1 MLTWLACGSQGTVPP
16 PWELPPASLTPL
28 DSLTSPET
36 PSGGNPASCPK
47 YAASVQ
53 RELEQLK
60 AQLKAQREQY
70 AQLQDET
77 ARLRSDASAYY
88 RKEAAKQMLTCD
100 CAQCQSGSPPPKPN
114 PNQGSTPAARPSGA
128 PPWSA
133 PMQQVG
139 APAQPKTA
147 PGKLATGP
155 GQAAGKPASAPE
167 PPMSAPGKAGASS
180 SPARSSATASAAA
193 APSDCP
199 DPTPR
204 LPSGSHAI
212 LVVAEAPEDGS
223 PEMGMANRMH
233 RMADALVSI
242 GVVVHVVLHAD
253 MRHPPTT
260 LPGMRVYS
268 GAMREQYTRA
278 LAAAGDELRLGVV
291 FANMVTVRLRKRLGV
306 LQKGLVQRAARNDRR
321 GDVGLAEQLRVQARL
336 ADTSQAR
343 TRPRPRTRTRNLY
356 P

>member
-1 MLTWLACGSQGTVPP
+1 MPHQCYAGGVPVRCFPPHVTQATLGNTRAAPLMLTWLACGSQGTVPP
-16 PWELPPASLTPL
+16 PWELPPASLTPPL

-53 RELEQLK
+53 HELEQLK
-60 AQLKAQREQY
+60 AQLRTQREQY

-114 PNQGSTPAARPSGA
+114 PNQGSSSAVRPSGA

-133 PMQQVG
+133 PTQKVG

-147 PGKLATGP
+147 PGKPATGP

-167 PPMSAPGKAGASS
+167 PPRSAPGKAGASS
-180 SPARSSATASAAA
+180 APARSGPTASSAP

-223 PEMGMANRMH
+223 PEM
-233 RMADALVSI
+233 VS
-242 GVVVHVVLHAD
+242 
-253 MRHPPTT
+253 
-260 LPGMRVYS
+260 
-268 GAMREQYTRA
+268 
-278 LAAAGDELRLGVV
+278 
-291 FANMVTVRLRKRLGV
+291 
-306 LQKGLVQRAARNDRR
+306 
-321 GDVGLAEQLRVQARL
+321 
-336 ADTSQAR
+336 
-343 TRPRPRTRTRNLY
+343 
-356 P
+356 

>member
-1 MLTWLACGSQGTVPP
+1 MLTGLACGSQGTVPP
-16 PWELPPASLTPL
+16 PWELPPASLTPPL

-53 RELEQLK
+53 HELEQLK
-60 AQLKAQREQY
+60 AQLRTQREQY

-114 PNQGSTPAARPSGA
+114 PNQGSSSAVRPSGA

-133 PMQQVG
+133 PTQKVG
-139 APAQPKTA
+139 APAQPKSA
-147 PGKLATGP
+147 PGKPATGP

-167 PPMSAPGKAGASS
+167 PPRSAPGKAGASS
-180 SPARSSATASAAA
+180 APARSGPTASSAP

-242 GVVVHVVLHAD
+242 GV
-253 MRHPPTT
+253 
-260 LPGMRVYS
+260 
-268 GAMREQYTRA
+268 GA
-278 LAAAGDELRLGVV
+278 
-291 FANMVTVRLRKRLGV
+291 
-306 LQKGLVQRAARNDRR
+306 
-321 GDVGLAEQLRVQARL
+321 
-336 ADTSQAR
+336 
-343 TRPRPRTRTRNLY
+343 
-356 P
+356 

>member
-16 PWELPPASLTPL
+16 PWELPPASLTPPL

-53 RELEQLK
+53 HELEQLK
-60 AQLKAQREQY
+60 AQLRTQREQH

-114 PNQGSTPAARPSGA
+114 PNQGSSPAVR

-133 PMQQVG
+133 PTQKVG

-147 PGKLATGP
+147 PGKPATGP

-167 PPMSAPGKAGASS
+167 PPRSAPGKAGASS
-180 SPARSSATASAAA
+180 A
-193 APSDCP
+193 
-199 DPTPR
+199 
-204 LPSGSHAI
+204 
-212 LVVAEAPEDGS
+212 
-223 PEMGMANRMH
+223 
-233 RMADALVSI
+233 
-242 GVVVHVVLHAD
+242 
-253 MRHPPTT
+253 
-260 LPGMRVYS
+260 
-268 GAMREQYTRA
+268 
-278 LAAAGDELRLGVV
+278 
-291 FANMVTVRLRKRLGV
+291 
-306 LQKGLVQRAARNDRR
+306 
-321 GDVGLAEQLRVQARL
+321 
-336 ADTSQAR
+336 QAR
-343 TRPRPRTRTRNLY
+343 TQAQRRAAWQGKAPRWNRQTPTRS
-356 P
+356 

>member
-114 PNQGSTPAARPSGA
+114 PNQVPRMPRQRARALLASRPAPLLLAASRLAPLLLAPLHFPPFVVAPLLLASLFLANLRPAALCPAALVA
-128 PPWSA
+128 PCDQASC
-133 PMQQVG
+133 G
-139 APAQPKTA
+139 
-147 PGKLATGP
+147 
-155 GQAAGKPASAPE
+155 GQASAGSRCWR
-167 PPMSAPGKAGASS
+167 G
-180 SPARSSATASAAA
+180 
-193 APSDCP
+193 
-199 DPTPR
+199 
-204 LPSGSHAI
+204 
-212 LVVAEAPEDGS
+212 
-223 PEMGMANRMH
+223 
-233 RMADALVSI
+233 
-242 GVVVHVVLHAD
+242 
-253 MRHPPTT
+253 
-260 LPGMRVYS
+260 
-268 GAMREQYTRA
+268 REGY
-278 LAAAGDELRLGVV
+278 
-291 FANMVTVRLRKRLGV
+291 
-306 LQKGLVQRAARNDRR
+306 
-321 GDVGLAEQLRVQARL
+321 
-336 ADTSQAR
+336 
-343 TRPRPRTRTRNLY
+343 
-356 P
+356 

>member
-16 PWELPPASLTPL
+16 PWELPPASLTPPL

-53 RELEQLK
+53 HELEQLK
-60 AQLKAQREQY
+60 AQLRTQREQH

-114 PNQGSTPAARPSGA
+114 PNQGSSSAVRPSGA

-133 PMQQVG
+133 PTQKVG

-147 PGKLATGP
+147 PGKPATGP

-167 PPMSAPGKAGASS
+167 PPRSAPGKAGASS
-180 SPARSSATASAAA
+180 APARSGPTASSAP

-223 PEMGMANRMH
+223 PEM
-233 RMADALVSI
+233 VSQP
-242 GVVVHVVLHAD
+242 LTE
-253 MRHPPTT
+253 PEP
-260 LPGMRVYS
+260 
-268 GAMREQYTRA
+268 
-278 LAAAGDELRLGVV
+278 
-291 FANMVTVRLRKRLGV
+291 
-306 LQKGLVQRAARNDRR
+306 
-321 GDVGLAEQLRVQARL
+321 
-336 ADTSQAR
+336 
-343 TRPRPRTRTRNLY
+343 
-356 P
+356 